1 MEFHKV
7 SLAEPSPRVL
17 GKMKKGHKVR
27 IVKGEGF
34 DLFVKPENYDHITR
48 CFVKGKGLHFALSPE
63 EIAHNHGQGV
73 FKKIG
78 KAFKKVGKAL
88 KPVGHVLINE
98 VAKLAPKLGES
109 ALTGLALAA
118 GQPELIPLAQVVGK
132 VGGRELGK
140 LAAKEAHKG
149 IDKSYGRRGNP
160 PPSRSPAVPIINE
173 LTGQNSGV
181 LDQANMGTYL
191 ANASLADLEGA
202 IVAKRKSQAIAP
214 PVLDWSGAKSLA
226 QYTDAVP
233 TGQGL
238 YAGAHRG
245 VGRGLHR
252 RREAASVGIHG
263 NLLGHGLPPALQSQP
278 FSANFQFASR
288 LPPAYAAIQKSGH

>member
-1 MEFHKV
+1 MEFSKI

-48 CFVKGKGLHFALSPE
+48 CFVKGRGLHFALSPE

-160 PPSRSPAVPIINE
+160 PPSRSPAVPILNE
-173 LTGQNSGV
+173 LTGQKSGV

-191 ANASLADLEGA
+191 ANASLADLEA
-202 IVAKRKSQAIAP
+202 AVVAKRKALVPKLDYSGSSQ
-214 PVLDWSGAKSLA
+214 VLSP
-226 QYTDAVP
+226 YTDAVP
-233 TGQGL
+233 SGQGL
-238 YAGAHRG
+238 YAGARRG

-252 RREAASVGIHG
+252 RREMASVGIHG